1 MQRIKEE
8 LSSLEVNGNLR
19 SIPLIESK
27 SDGKIVIDGVEYVN
41 FASNDY
47 LGVSTKQELIE
58 EFLKEGS
65 APTPTLP
72 QVEGALRHLF
82 SSASARL
89 LSGSSSEF
97 KELEKTVAELFNK
110 EACLI
115 FNTGY
120 QCNLGV
126 ISALNGKGDIVFSD
140 KLNHA
145 SIIDGMRLSE
155 GDFIRYKHFDYEHL
169 EHLLQAKRG
178 QYKRA
183 IIVSESV
190 FSMDGDVADID
201 KLIELKNKYNCL
213 LMIDEA
219 HAFCAYGETLA
230 GVSYGKDVD
239 IITAT
244 FGKAVGSFGAFCV
257 ANNEI
262 ISYLINKARSFIF
275 STSIPPINIAWTN
288 WLLTEK
294 REYLI
299 EQKQKLTNLI
309 HEINK
314 SCILPLQGGG
324 WGLSSNNTHILPI
337 IIGSNEATLKVA
349 EELKSMGYY
358 IPAIRPPTVP
368 EGTSRL
374 RLSLTADTKLDDV
387 KAVLKIATSS
397 HHPL

>member
-1 MQRIKEE
+1 MIKQE
-8 LSSLEVNGNLR
+8 LEVLKSKGQLR
-19 SIPLIESK
+19 NIPEIQAK
-27 SDGKIVIDGVEYVN
+27 SDGKIVVDGYEYIN
-41 FASNDY
+41 YASNDY
-47 LGVSTKQELIE
+47 LGLSTKDELRK
-58 EFLKEGS
+58 EFLANNNS
-65 APTPTLP
+65 L
-72 QVEGALRHLF
+72 L

-89 LSGSSSEF
+89 LTGSSSEY
-97 KELEKTVAELFNK
+97 KELEAAVIEIFHK
-110 EACLI
+110 EAALI

-126 ISALNGKGDIVFSD
+126 ISALIGRGDAVFSD

-145 SIIDGMRLSE
+145 SIIDGMQLAQ
-155 GDFIRYKHFDYEHL
+155 GDFYRYKHFDYDNL
-169 EHLLQAKRG
+169 EKLLESKRE

-183 IIVSESV
+183 LIVSESV

-201 KLIELKNKYNCL
+201 KLIELKKKYNCL

-219 HAFCAYGETLA
+219 HAFCAAGKTLA
-230 GVSYGKDVD
+230 GISEGKNID

-257 ANNEI
+257 SSADI

-275 STSIPPINIAWTN
+275 STSIPPFNIAWSN

-299 EQKQKLTNLI
+299 SQKQKLEHLTSAVHNLLDSKGI
-309 HEINK
+309 KTPSESQI
-314 SCILPLQGGG
+314 I
-324 WGLSSNNTHILPI
+324 PI
-337 IIGSNEATLKVA
+337 IIGSNVETLKLS
-349 EELKSMGYY
+349 EKLRTEGYY

-374 RLSLTADTKLDDV
+374 RISLTADCKLEDFARLLD
-387 KAVLKIATSS
+387 IIS
-397 HHPL
+397 

>member
-1 MQRIKEE
+1 MQRIREDLRILGE
-8 LSSLEVNGNLR
+8 HGNLR
-19 SIPLIESK
+19 TIPSIESK
-27 SDGKIVIDGVEYVN
+27 SDGKIVIDGVEYIN

-47 LGVSTKQELIE
+47 LGISTKQDLID
-58 EFLKEGS
+58 EFL
-65 APTPTLP
+65 TNCHLP
-72 QVEGALRHLF
+72 L
-82 SSASARL
+82 SSTSARL
-89 LSGSSSEF
+89 LSGSSTEF
-97 KELEKTVAELFNK
+97 RELESTVANLFNK

-126 ISALNGKGDIVFSD
+126 ISALNGKGDVIFSD

-155 GDFIRYKHFDYEHL
+155 GDFIRYKHFDYDHL
-169 EHLLQAKRG
+169 ERLLKAKRG

-190 FSMDGDVADID
+190 FSMDGDVVDLD

-219 HAFCAYGETLA
+219 HAFCAYGNTLA
-230 GVSYGKDVD
+230 GITYCKDVD

-257 ANNEI
+257 ANGDI
-262 ISYLINKARSFIF
+262 ISYLVNKARSFIF

-294 REYLI
+294 IEYIKTRKVLLEKI
-299 EQKQKLTNLI
+299 SAEAHALLKNT
-309 HEINK
+309 
-314 SCILPLQGGG
+314 G
-324 WGLSSNNTHILPI
+324 THIIPVV
-337 IIGSNEATLKVA
+337 IGSNEDTLKVA
-349 EELKSMGYY
+349 EKLKSMGYY

-374 RLSLTADTKLDDV
+374 RLSLTADTKIEDV
-387 KAVLKIATSS
+387 KRVL
-397 HHPL
+397 LF

>member
-1 MQRIKEE
+1 MQHE
-8 LSSLEVNGNLR
+8 LEVLR
-19 SIPLIESK
+19 NKGQLRTIPNVEAK
-27 SDGKIVIDGVEYVN
+27 SDGKIVINGKEYVN

-47 LGVSTKQELIE
+47 LGISTKLELE
-58 EFLKEGS
+58 KEFLKHTY
-65 APTPTLP
+65 PL
-72 QVEGALRHLF
+72 

-89 LSGSSSEF
+89 LTGSSPEY
-97 KELEKTVAELFNK
+97 KDLEKTVANIFGK
-110 EACLI
+110 EAALI

-126 ISALNGKGDIVFSD
+126 VSALIGRGDVVFSD

-145 SIIDGMRLSE
+145 SIIDGMQLSQ
-155 GDFIRYKHFDYEHL
+155 GDFFRYKHFDYNNL
-169 EHLLQAKRG
+169 EKLLISKRG

-183 IIVSESV
+183 LIVSESV
-190 FSMDGDVADID
+190 FSTDGDVANID

-219 HAFCAYGETLA
+219 HAFCAYGKTLA

-257 ANNEI
+257 SNETV

-275 STSIPPINIAWTN
+275 STSIPPLNIAWSN

-294 REYLI
+294 QAYLK
-299 EQKQKLTNLI
+299 EQKAKLESLTNGVHALLDEKGI
-309 HEINK
+309 RTV
-314 SCILPLQGGG
+314 
-324 WGLSSNNTHILPI
+324 SSTHIIPI
-337 IIGSNEATLKVA
+337 IIGSNEDTIRISEKLQA
-349 EELKSMGYY
+349 EGYY

-368 EGTSRL
+368 EGSSRL
-374 RLSLTADTKLDDV
+374 RISLTADCKLDDF
-387 KAVLKIATSS
+387 KRVLEIVS
-397 HHPL
+397 